1 MSGVKIWNRT
11 KFFLMLDATLGEGEW
26 LVRFSSLDLSG
37 VEIWNKKAATG
48 DLKLSYSTLV
58 HVHLRELLSHSPV
71 AKCNQ
76 VVMLRR
82 TRTPPTVCH

>member
-1 MSGVKIWNRT
+1 
-11 KFFLMLDATLGEGEW
+11 MLDAALGSCGEGEW